1 MVILSPF
8 STARQKKGELYS
20 ISCSNQ
26 NLNNNPRLQLHRKPI
41 VPDDNLLKPP
51 PGKALVKLGK
61 LRILLLDELVQLVD
75 TLDLLVTLLVL
86 VYFFERG
93 CQVLL
98 YNKTR
103 LV

>member
-1 MVILSPF
+1 MCLWLLAFNIN
-8 STARQKKGELYS
+8 Y
-20 ISCSNQ
+20 
-26 NLNNNPRLQLHRKPI
+26 NPRLQFHRKPI

-51 PGKALVKLGK
+51 PGKALVKLGQFG
-61 LRILLLDELVQLVD
+61 ILLLNELVQLID
-75 TLDLLVTLLVL
+75 TLDLLVTLLIL
-86 VYFFERG
+86 VYFLSVG